1 MVILRKNRSSLSF
14 IVAALMVVMAAT
26 LLLSTCDVRMQK
38 DKPTAFPVP
47 GKCYARFFPNCTEQR
62 CKMFCVQPLP
72 GAVCL
77 DKKTCCCP
85 VA

>member
-26 LLLSTCDVRMQK
+26 LLLSTCDARKVK